1 VVPAVLLAWWCDLEF
16 LAGDD
21 GENYG
26 YVGKSVTSYLGSS
39 MEDIVAQGGQVQ
51 SSSSK
56 KKSIICYSFY
66 FCSSIGEMILSFDSG
81 MMEVQHFHHLAG
93 KDMTK
98 EIKAQMRIPKITAE
112 EAAKYLSGMDASVLT
127 PEMCTKQYEEAWN
140 ATHQPDPINTTMITV
155 EE

>member
-1 VVPAVLLAWWCDLEF
+1 
-16 LAGDD
+16 
-21 GENYG
+21 
-26 YVGKSVTSYLGSS
+26 
-39 MEDIVAQGGQVQ
+39 M
-51 SSSSK
+51 
-56 KKSIICYSFY
+56 
-66 FCSSIGEMILSFDSG
+66 MILSFDSG

-112 EAAKYLSGMDASVLT
+112 EAAKYLSGMDASDLT